1 MRGGTKWSPHLYIL
15 ELLLGMLLS
24 IFFDPSKL
32 PLAVKALIIGA
43 TSFFIPYICYNDPHH
58 CLSIW
63 PLSHLYEALS
73 IRVLPPLFLII
84 FNLLQIIII
93 ILARKES
100 TK

>member
-1 MRGGTKWSPHLYIL
+1 MRGATKWSPHLYIL

-73 IRVLPPLFLII
+73 IRVRAPTLFLII
-84 FNLLQIIII
+84 LFLIYYNNNYNIY
-93 ILARKES
+93 
-100 TK
+100 